1 MGRHCP
7 ARTTLLYGLVVLKF
21 WASSAQPESWTTSTV
36 AGDGSE
42 GYQDGGVQDG
52 TKFGFIDYRQNP
64 SPWLVGVTVMED
76 DRTAVLV
83 DNYNQMIRKIDLR
96 TMQTATVVSTRAP
109 CELNKC
115 QCGSDLTAECNDPRR
130 HTKAAQL
137 SGIVGLTSEVY
148 FSNRWNEA
156 AKDTSAPAIWRINL
170 KDTVITPRPI
180 PHKMLTTNITF
191 APFGIAKGSSAAD
204 LIFTNY
210 GASICKINVF
220 SGEITYIA
228 GPAIRG
234 LPGEI
239 QGYQDG
245 FGASVQ
251 VASPM
256 GITTDI
262 ARRYSYFVD
271 SILCN
276 VRRLELSTLE
286 VTTLAGPRSKDD
298 GNFQCGYN
306 DGIGDDIRFTTPT
319 GIAYLAGNRL
329 AITDTSD
336 HLLRIV
342 SIDDL
347 SSKTIGGSRGQAGWV
362 DGLQAGLVRFNL
374 PNGVATTSNGG
385 TIVLADQGSNR
396 VRSIVKL
403 CAPFYIGEY
412 SGTLLCP

>member
-1 MGRHCP
+1 MLR
-7 ARTTLLYGLVVLKF
+7 F
-21 WASSAQPESWTTSTV
+21 WTSCAAPESWTTSTL

-42 GYQDGGVQDG
+42 GYQDGASQAA
-52 TKFGFIDYRQNP
+52 TKFGFIDYKENP

-96 TMQTATVVSTRAP
+96 TKQTATVVSTKEP
-109 CELNKC
+109 CEPNKC

-130 HTKAAQL
+130 HIKAVQM
-137 SGIVGLTSEVY
+137 SGIVGLTSTVF

-170 KDTVITPRPI
+170 KDAVVTPSPI
-180 PHKMLTTNITF
+180 PHKMLTTNVTF
-191 APFGIAKGSSAAD
+191 APFGLAKGLTSSE
-204 LIFTNY
+204 LVFTNY
-210 GASICKINVF
+210 GASICKINVY

-245 FGASVQ
+245 FGANVQ

-256 GITTDI
+256 GITTDT
-262 ARRYSYFVD
+262 ARRFSYFVD
-271 SILCN
+271 AVLCN
-276 VRRLELSTLE
+276 IRRLELETLE
-286 VTTLAGPRSKDD
+286 VTTLAGPRSKRN

-306 DGIGDDIRFTTPT
+306 DGTGDAIRFTTPI
-319 GIAYLAGNRL
+319 GVAYLAGNRL
-329 AITDTSD
+329 AVTDISD

-347 SSKTIGGSRGQAGWV
+347 SSKTIGGVRGVAGWS
-362 DGLQAGLVRFNL
+362 DGVQAGLVRFNL
-374 PNGVATTSNGG
+374 PNGIATTSNGG
-385 TIVLADQGSNR
+385 TIVLTDQGSNR
-396 VRSIVKL
+396 VRTIDKN
-403 CAPFYIGEY
+403 CAPFYIGERI
-412 SGTLLCP
+412 SVHMIFFCTA